1 MKNLIVALSFALA
14 ACANF
19 AQEAGGQ
26 SSAPA
31 ASTENK
37 AVEAKPSTNETATV
51 EAVAPGTN
59 VVVAATSPPMVGMA
73 LRAVGE
79 ALTRGT

>member
-37 AVEAKPSTNETATV
+37 A
-51 EAVAPGTN
+51 
-59 VVVAATSPPMVGMA
+59 A
-73 LRAVGE
+73 L
-79 ALTRGT
+79 